1 MSFFIFFS
9 HLDFYLGAR
18 GVGGDGVNA
27 ARVSSTAVPGLH
39 LVPLRVPLPQQDGL
53 VQGRRQ
59 QQGGQA
65 VCTGTGRGFH
75 EGGETSGAPP
85 ALTIISITHLF
96 LTRRRLSPRLCVRP
110 PSSPPCPPWTRSWP
124 FCRRSRLG
132 SYGNVQSGISGFNLR
147 GRGGRQSL
155 LKAVTIQ
162 RQRLWS

>member
-1 MSFFIFFS
+1 M
-9 HLDFYLGAR
+9 DFHLGAR

-27 ARVSSTAVPGLH
+27 ARVPSTAVPGLH

-75 EGGETSGAPP
+75 EGGETCGAPP

-110 PSSPPCPPWTRSWP
+110 PSSPPCPPWTRSWL

-132 SYGNVQSGISGFNLR
+132 SCGNARGSIVKKGKWNFRIQPR

-155 LKAVTIQ
+155 LKTVTIQ
-162 RQRLWS
+162 RRRLWS